1 MTQNVD
7 SFEGGRSLA
16 KKNHEGRVFDFHSL
30 RHTFGAWLIQSGANP
45 KEVQRMMRHSDI
57 TLTMDT
63 YGHLLPGQEAK
74 AIVQLQGLM
83 GPRTPLIESNKNG
96 LPQTEGKY
104 VSANVSKRSAPR
116 GIPSAI
122 QCSPEGELG
131 PKAKPKKREKTG
143 ARSGT
148 RRPATMPCLSEA
160 PLAQLAEQLT
170 LNQLQTVLKTE
181 KDGNSHLVS
190 VLTSVNDSAVPP
202 IKISFVS
209 KSRGRH
215 LSTVGLESIA
225 ELVKRS
231 VQLVKEK

>member
-63 YGHLLPGQEAK
+63 YGHLLPGQEANT
-74 AIVQLQGLM
+74 IVKLQDWM
-83 GPRTPLIESNKNG
+83 APQTPLTLAAKTIS
-96 LPQTEGKY
+96 PQEDGKHA
-104 VSANVSKRSAPR
+104 SSTRGSKRSAPR

-122 QCSPEGELG
+122 QCSPEGELC
-131 PKAKPKKREKTG
+131 PKAKPENREKTG
-143 ARSGT
+143 GRSGT
-148 RRPATMPCLSEA
+148 MRPATMPCLSEA

-170 LNQLQTVLKTE
+170 LNQ
-181 KDGNSHLVS
+181 
-190 VLTSVNDSAVPP
+190 
-202 IKISFVS
+202 
-209 KSRGRH
+209 
-215 LSTVGLESIA
+215 
-225 ELVKRS
+225 
-231 VQLVKEK
+231 